1 VRGLSTTPQTLKVLT
16 AVCALGAMA
25 ACGASNAT
33 SGGGTEPATTGQN
46 QGPDPEASA
55 GRDEG
60 APTVSRCTVQ
70 VTEDGRARGTTVYV
84 YTAGTL
90 TEVVAEDPESARRF
104 TTSYTY
110 REGGSAVEVEKS
122 NNQGGEPATA
132 LMRYEGGRS
141 GGPVVGERLE
151 GESVVERITWW
162 FDGQERPLKRNHE
175 WLPTTAE
182 RTLGLEG
189 RAEGDVCRYDDSG
202 RPVEFDMSLV
212 QERVLEVR
220 YHYEGD
226 AGFPT
231 TISERHVAEGND
243 GETGPAATVEILSED
258 PADLTVVWANAP
270 TRATHYRGDCRAV
283 FFPAV
288 CSAASA
294 PGR

>member
-1 VRGLSTTPQTLKVLT
+1 MRELSTTPQTLKVLT

-25 ACGASNAT
+25 ACGASNAA
-33 SGGGTEPATTGQN
+33 SGGSTEPATTR
-46 QGPDPEASA
+46 PDREASTRR
-55 GRDEG
+55 GES

-70 VTEDGRARGTTVYV
+70 VMEDGRDRGTTVYV

-90 TEVVAEDPESARRF
+90 TEVIAEDAESARRF

-110 REGGSAVEVEKS
+110 SEGGAAVEVEKT

-132 LMRYEGGRS
+132 LMRYEGGRA

-189 RAEGDVCRYDDSG
+189 RAEGDVCRYDDTG

-220 YHYEGD
+220 YHYEDD
-226 AGFPT
+226 ARFPT
-231 TISERHVAEGND
+231 TITERHVTDGND
-243 GETGPAATVEILSED
+243 GEAGPAATVEIRSEA
-258 PADLTVVWANAP
+258 PADLTVVWANTP
-270 TRATHYRGDCRAV
+270 TRATHYRGDCGAV

-288 CSAASA
+288 CSAATA